1 MEARR
6 IHTQQFGDLDVEPRH
21 IFAFEN
27 GLMGFENL
35 REFVLV
41 SDDESAP
48 FKWLIS
54 IEEPGIG
61 FPLLSPWLIEP
72 AYDMG
77 HEFNPEDNA
86 AFVVVTLSGAALT
99 ANMKAPVILDT
110 QHQTGRQVILPNE
123 SYQPMHSF
131 GKAAQPKEEF

>member
-6 IHTQQFGDLDVEPRH
+6 IHTQQFGELEVEPRH
-21 IFAFEN
+21 IFFFEN

-54 IEEPGIG
+54 IEESGIG
-61 FPLLSPWLIEP
+61 FPLLSPWHIDA
-72 AYDMG
+72 AYDIG
-77 HEFNPEDNA
+77 NEFDPDRNA
-86 AFVVVTLSGAALT
+86 VFVVVTLSPSGLT
-99 ANMKAPVILDT
+99 ANMKAPVLLDT
-110 QHQTGRQVILPNE
+110 KSQSGRQVILPNE
-123 SYQPMHSF
+123 QYQPMFSF
-131 GKAAQPKEEF
+131 GAVRSTGERT